1 MHNKL
6 FITLIT
12 CILLVSCD
20 SKQGYTPVTNSEFNV
35 NEASKFI
42 GKRVIVSL
50 RNLDDSGNETF
61 TGLWGIVVKVQSD
74 GLLLEVEGGIEDEFW
89 MLPPDVEALQTAT
102 LEAYE
107 FMESTVV
114 TDVDYE
120 AYYSTADSLEVLENR
135 DSK

>member
-1 MHNKL
+1 
-6 FITLIT
+6 IIT
-12 CILLVSCD
+12 CIFLISCD
-20 SKQGYTPVTNSEFNV
+20 SNTQGYTSVTDSEFNIE
-35 NEASKFI
+35 EASNFI

-61 TGLWGIVVKVQSD
+61 TGLWGVVVQVD
-74 GLLLEVEGGIEDEFW
+74 DGGLLLEVEGGIEDEFW
-89 MLPPDVEALQTAT
+89 MLPPDLEALQPAT